1 MAENKI
7 IENAKRIEDG
17 ELDKVSGG
25 ALISDYS
32 DSEYEDA
39 GVEVVGSGIIWN
51 SGYKLRST
59 KEEISWVEASYAVWF
74 KKEHGRPVIDKA
86 ELKKFIAKKE
96 ESIPASQ
103 Y

>member
-1 MAENKI
+1 MAENKK
-7 IENAKRIEDG
+7 IENAKKIEDG

-59 KEEISWVEASYAVWF
+59 QEEISWVQAYYAVWF
-74 KKEHGRPVIDKA
+74 KKDHGRPVRDKA
-86 ELKKFIAKKE
+86 ELLQFIAKKE
-96 ESIPASQ
+96 DSIPPSQ

>member
-1 MAENKI
+1 MAENKK

-59 KEEISWVEASYAVWF
+59 KEEISWVEAAYAVWF
-74 KKEHGRPVIDKA
+74 KKEHGRPVRDKT
-86 ELKKFIAKKE
+86 ELLQFIAKKE
-96 ESIPASQ
+96 DSIPASQ

>member
-1 MAENKI
+1 MAENKK
-7 IENAKRIEDG
+7 IENAKKIEDN

-39 GVEVVGSGIIWN
+39 GVEVIGSGIIWN
-51 SGYKLRST
+51 SGYKLKST
-59 KEEISWVEASYAVWF
+59 QEEISRVEASYAVWF
-74 KKEHGRPVIDKA
+74 KKDYNRPVIDKA

-96 ESIPASQ
+96 DSIPASQ